1 MLVVFICVYSRSSD
15 RLCLND
21 LGVINHY
28 SSPEV
33 KQMST
38 LTIDDIFNCQL
49 KLTQHDQQS
58 RKHYND
64 NASPAMLREAIMK
77 LVQTGGKVTQAQSTA
92 DEHSFKESF
101 ALALGSGGQIN
112 VGMSSRKPTCIKTCT
127 IRNPSTYDH
136 YNKLVS
142 YIHSILDETH
152 AKRIISFLDTFI
164 GLTRKGYV
172 FECYIEPLYMSL
184 RLESTRTKLNVDV
197 DIDLT

>member
-1 MLVVFICVYSRSSD
+1 
-15 RLCLND
+15 
-21 LGVINHY
+21 
-28 SSPEV
+28 
-33 KQMST
+33 MST
-38 LTIDDIFNCQL
+38 ITIDGIFNCQL
-49 KLTQHDQQS
+49 KLSQHDQQS

-77 LVQTGGKVTQAQSTA
+77 LVQSGDKITQANSSA

-101 ALALGSGGQIN
+101 VLALGHGGQIN
-112 VGMSSRKPTCIKTCT
+112 VGMSSRKPTCIKTFT

-142 YIHSILDETH
+142 YIQSILHETH
-152 AKRIISFLDTFI
+152 AKRIIDFLDSVI
-164 GLTRKGYV
+164 ALTRKGYV

-197 DIDLT
+197 DIDLS